1 MMNRTILIFLSLL
14 IVGCSQEKEKEIVV
28 DTSDNYLWLEEV
40 EGADALTWV
49 NEQNEITKS
58 RYAESESFTKIYEEL
73 LENSI

>member
-49 NEQNEITKS
+49 DEQNEITKS
-58 RYAESESFTKIYEEL
+58 RYAESESFAKIYEEL
-73 LENSI
+73 